1 MRSVKCGT
9 EAAAVQSRTSAAA
22 GGVRVQVTTG
32 ATAGRRV
39 SADVSTASCRLY
51 RRRTGT
57 ERCTRRRRRQHGFR
71 RNFSSRWSVTK
82 PRRSSA
88 RVIGCR
94 ANPRCARADDEGP
107 SMSPPA
113 PPLSDPCRTANCT
126 SGRCFHHPDSR
137 RRRSRYRQRLLNN
150 VITSQ
155 LEPEK
160 NSKNLAATLMLELE
174 CTIKPSTT
182 RPGHQT
188 CTHNF
193 KWRNFRVNR
202 LQKKNECCR

>member
-1 MRSVKCGT
+1 M
-9 EAAAVQSRTSAAA
+9 
-22 GGVRVQVTTG
+22 TTG

-107 SMSPPA
+107 STGSPASPA
-113 PPLSDPCRTANCT
+113 AIRSLPDRQLYQRALLPPS
-126 SGRCFHHPDSR
+126 DSR
-137 RRRSRYRQRLLNN
+137 RRRCRRRSRYRQRLLNN

-160 NSKNLAATLMLELE
+160 NSKNLAATLRLE

-182 RPGHQT
+182 RHGHQT
-188 CTHNF
+188 CTQNL

-202 LQKKNECCR
+202 LQKNECCR

>member
-9 EAAAVQSRTSAAA
+9 EAAAVQSRTSAA
-22 GGVRVQVTTG
+22 GCGVRVQVTTG

-107 SMSPPA
+107 STGSPASPAARYQIPAGPPTVPAGAASTIPTAAAAEADIDNAYLIMLSHHSWSQRRILRTSPP
-113 PPLSDPCRTANCT
+113 R
-126 SGRCFHHPDSR
+126 
-137 RRRSRYRQRLLNN
+137 
-150 VITSQ
+150 
-155 LEPEK
+155 
-160 NSKNLAATLMLELE
+160 
-174 CTIKPSTT
+174 
-182 RPGHQT
+182 
-188 CTHNF
+188 
-193 KWRNFRVNR
+193 
-202 LQKKNECCR
+202 